1 MGFLQADNICL
12 EGTKVVEGIDISHF
26 DHYTVAIELSATACL
41 LTLE

>member
-1 MGFLQADNICL
+1 VSAPGQ
-12 EGTKVVEGIDISHF
+12 GGIDISHF

>member
-1 MGFLQADNICL
+1 MLKGLGGRA
-12 EGTKVVEGIDISHF
+12 EIDISHF